1 MAIEGEGLPT
11 DEEMIQYLINKR
23 TICQRDHMHV
33 NAYAAYECDKTP
45 KIIGIRT
52 RKAIKDNDNDT

>member
-1 MAIEGEGLPT
+1 MAIGGEGLPT

-45 KIIGIRT
+45 KIYRNQNKEGYKGQRQ
-52 RKAIKDNDNDT
+52 